1 MTIVNVARDFTKYP
15 AGRKKSAGPTS
26 GEEFRERFLLPYI
39 TNLTKVVIELDGVIG
54 YGSSFLE
61 EAFGGAVRTTGIS
74 REQFDALV
82 ELRSADQALLTEIR
96 EYVSEAAR
104 RKNK

>member
-1 MTIVNVARDFTKYP
+1 MNNCFYPIVEFRMSTEP
-15 AGRKKSAGPTS
+15 S
-26 GEEFRERFLLPYI
+26 GDEFRERFLLPYI

-82 ELRSADQALLTEIR
+82 ELRSADQTLLTEIR